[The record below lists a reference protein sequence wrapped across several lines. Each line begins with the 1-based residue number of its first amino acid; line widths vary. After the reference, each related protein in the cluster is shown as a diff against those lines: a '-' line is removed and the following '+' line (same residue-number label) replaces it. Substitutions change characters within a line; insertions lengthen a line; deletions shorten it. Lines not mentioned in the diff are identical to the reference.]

1 MKIKLN
7 KLFFSAII
15 LSIISTQGVLTF
27 IIFKSMGNWEL
38 KKLIHPLSFVIV
50 CFLFMFKKI
59 KKVTVTIVDLLFIIY
74 FLLLFVLLL
83 FNSNSFQSLYISFR
97 EVYFLFILIFIY
109 EKVELD
115 ESKWFKLVNFLFYL
129 LVLNIL
135 FIGLTYILGPEK
147 YMKLITGRYNWGI
160 DPEYKFQITNFSKFW
175 RSPALIGNSASVGFF
190 SVLTYFLMDQNK
202 RFKKKKY
209 LTLIPLVFSFV
220 RSAYLIFIIY
230 EILKFFTKKKNLKKL
245 ILVFKIGIPLT
256 LLTLFFL
263 AKSNVLS
270 MTSLY
275 ERVRLW
281 STKTIVDYNVFFGG
295 AIGNVGGGAR
305 GQGFIETLD
314 SYWLFLLFSSG
325 LLGILLVMAFLYL
338 KAKNNNKFIFILIA
352 FFLCGFVV
360 NLSQSIVFI
369 TIFPLLFLRI
379 KKSELTTEL

>member
-1 MKIKLN
+1 
-7 KLFFSAII
+7 
-15 LSIISTQGVLTF
+15 
-27 IIFKSMGNWEL
+27 
-38 KKLIHPLSFVIV
+38 
-50 CFLFMFKKI
+50 
-59 KKVTVTIVDLLFIIY
+59 
-74 FLLLFVLLL
+74 
-83 FNSNSFQSLYISFR
+83 
-97 EVYFLFILIFIY
+97 
-109 EKVELD
+109 
-115 ESKWFKLVNFLFYL
+115 
-129 LVLNIL
+129 
-135 FIGLTYILGPEK
+135 
-147 YMKLITGRYNWGI
+147 MKLITGRYNWGI